1 MSKQSVGERLFEMA
15 FCGVSLLAG
24 GAAYLYSFIQ
34 SGSEDVDPLIFWPL
48 KLFTW
53 GVEAGLLERES
64 AVAFFDFINPT
75 ILLLIG
81 FACLLLMPV
90 IFGALVAILLTLA
103 IGIPF
108 GLLALIWLGL
118 KELVCREIASG
129 INRVDEIRREK
140 NDASSRD
147 SG

>member
-1 MSKQSVGERLFEMA
+1 MSKKGVGERLFEMA
-15 FCGVSLLAG
+15 FYGVALLVG
-24 GAAYLYSFIQ
+24 GAAYIYSFTQ
-34 SGSEDVDPLIFWPL
+34 SGLTATDFIIFWPL
-48 KLFTW
+48 TLLKW
-53 GVEAGLLERES
+53 GVEAGLFEPES
-64 AVAFFDFINPT
+64 ARAIWEFFNPT

-81 FACLLLMPV
+81 IACAILMPGILGV
-90 IFGALVAILLTLA
+90 LAALLLTLA

-108 GLLALIWLGL
+108 ILLGLIWLGL

-140 NDASSRD
+140 NDASSGD